1 MEKLPKLRLP
11 LIILIIVVVIFI
23 SKSYI
28 NIPYGEAGVVWKRF
42 GGGTVVD
49 EPPLGE
55 GFRFIAPWNRVY
67 TYNICFYTYNLNDI
81 IVATIPLTTP

>member
-1 MEKLPKLRLP
+1 MEKLPKLGLP
-11 LIILIIVVVIFI
+11 LIILILLGVIFI

-55 GFRFIAPWNRVY
+55 GFRLIAPWNRV
-67 TYNICFYTYNLNDI
+67 
-81 IVATIPLTTP
+81 